1 MINEF
6 AVIGVK
12 MEGISKRGFGVPFL
26 SEWRRTLSGESV
38 LCGWKILRMQLR

>member
-1 MINEF
+1 MINKF

-26 SEWRRTLSGESV
+26 RERRDSEIKLAQLVLS
-38 LCGWKILRMQLR
+38 R